1 MFMWKVTSIFYLLH
15 YPTFNLNSCKKYTL
29 VLHKRNSSR
38 QQQFR
43 KLITILSYNLHH
55 FDRFYEL
62 CAHQLYIWRLNNEHT
77 IHCTLVQYVIEILYL
92 YYIHY
97 IYRHMPT
104 FLLFADIPTHQG
116 QWRIFLKEMRTRIK
130 LEKYQILDIFFYL
143 MNSQIHKCH
152 YFTTII
158 QLFIVKLLSVLNWME
173 FKSWFPHCEVNF
185 RWCSEG
191 GNQEGDAEPHY
202 TTQVWKPYFKSSTNY
217 FQIGNLV

>member
-43 KLITILSYNLHH
+43 KLITILSYFLHH

-77 IHCTLVQYVIEILYL
+77 TQCSGAVW
-92 YYIHY
+92 
-97 IYRHMPT
+97 YRNIISVLHIFITIT

-116 QWRIFLKEMRTRIK
+116 QWRIFLKEMITRIK
-130 LEKYQILDIFFYL
+130 LEKYQILDIFLYL

-191 GNQEGDAEPHY
+191 GNQEGDAEPHH
-202 TTQVWKPYFKSSTNY
+202 TAQVWKPYFKSSTNY

>member
-43 KLITILSYNLHH
+43 KLITILSCFLHH

-77 IHCTLVQYVIEILYL
+77 TQCSGAVW
-92 YYIHY
+92 
-97 IYRHMPT
+97 YRNIISVLHIFITIT
-104 FLLFADIPTHQG
+104 FLVFADIPTRQG
-116 QWRIFLKEMRTRIK
+116 QWRIFLKEMITRIK
-130 LEKYQILDIFFYL
+130 LEKYQILDIFLYL

-191 GNQEGDAEPHY
+191 GNQEGDAEPHH
-202 TTQVWKPYFKSSTNY
+202 TAQVWKPYFKSSTNY